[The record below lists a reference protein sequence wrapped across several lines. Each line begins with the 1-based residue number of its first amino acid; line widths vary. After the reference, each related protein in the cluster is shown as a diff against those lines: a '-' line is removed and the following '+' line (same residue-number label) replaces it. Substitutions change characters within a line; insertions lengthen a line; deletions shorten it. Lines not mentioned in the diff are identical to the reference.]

1 MLYDNRT
8 DSSVC
13 PFILSFLFVTYF
25 AQGADLVSI
34 ASSLFPALNTVRR
47 WLQRIRDS
55 VSVEYSNMSLAP
67 ILRAELGLAQNSNLC
82 FTFFRHCVEFGEM
95 VTATSAALIG
105 STAFSRVKDSNGLL
119 ERAMALGTEAPDVS
133 AQNDALFRGLSSL

>member
-1 MLYDNRT
+1 
-8 DSSVC
+8 
-13 PFILSFLFVTYF
+13 
-25 AQGADLVSI
+25 
-34 ASSLFPALNTVRR
+34 
-47 WLQRIRDS
+47 
-55 VSVEYSNMSLAP
+55 MSLAP

-133 AQNDALFRGLSSL
+133 AENDALFRGLSSL

>member
-1 MLYDNRT
+1 M
-8 DSSVC
+8 
-13 PFILSFLFVTYF
+13 FLFAIYF
-25 AQGADLVSI
+25 AQGADLGSM

-47 WLQRIRDS
+47 WLQRIHDS
-55 VSVEYSNMSLAP
+55 ASVEYSNMSLAP
-67 ILRAELGLAQNSNLC
+67 ILRAKMGLAQNSNLC

-119 ERAMALGTEAPDVS
+119 ERAMALGTEAQDFS
-133 AQNDALFRGLSSL
+133 AENDPLSRGLSSL